1 MSRVTV
7 LLPVYN
13 GLPYLRDAVTCLLD
27 QTLEDIE
34 ILALDDGSTDGS
46 LAYLNAIQDPRL
58 RVAPSGKNL
67 GLGATLQRGLDLCK
81 TPLFARMDADDLCHR
96 DRLRLQYEFLA
107 GSPGIAMVGC
117 QFHYF
122 GQSGRKAISP
132 RLPLAHPDI
141 RTGLQN
147 GQLSIIHGAIMAR
160 TETMRA
166 AGGYRVR
173 GMGEDW
179 DMFLRFSE
187 IGRMANLDQ
196 DLYGYR
202 YHAGNVSLK
211 HLEQQEIG
219 IAYARD
225 CAHRRQVGES
235 EVSYAAFLDM
245 IRTRPIWKRLA
256 DKFDVMALRQYRIA
270 IAELAEGRRI
280 SGHLNLLAGA
290 ALSPGRAV
298 SRLVRDRSRA
308 RGDAID
314 GEKETR

>member
-1 MSRVTV
+1 MPKVTV

-13 GLPYLRDAVTCLLD
+13 GLPYLRDALACLLD
-27 QTLEDIE
+27 QTLADIE

-46 LAYLNAIQDPRL
+46 LAYLNSIQDPRL
-58 RVAPSGKNL
+58 KVAPSGRNL
-67 GLGATLQRGLDLCK
+67 GLGATLQRGLDTCQ
-81 TPLFARMDADDLCHR
+81 TPLFARMDADDLCDR

-107 GSPGIAMVGC
+107 HNPDVAMVGC

-122 GQSGRKAISP
+122 GQSGRKAMTP
-132 RLPLAHPDI
+132 RLPVAHADI
-141 RTGLQN
+141 EAGLQT
-147 GQLSIIHGAIMAR
+147 GQLSIIHGAMMAR

-166 AGGYRVR
+166 AGGYRVS

-187 IGRMANLDQ
+187 VGRMANLEA

-211 HLEQQEIG
+211 HLERQTIG

-225 CAHRRQVGES
+225 CARRRRAGMQEI
-235 EVSYAAFLDM
+235 SYAAFLGTA
-245 IRTRPIWKRLA
+245 RSRPIWTRIA
-256 DKFDVMALRQYRIA
+256 DKLDVMALRQYRIA

-290 ALSPGRAV
+290 ALSPGRAI
-298 SRLVRDRSRA
+298 SRLTRDRA
-308 RGDAID
+308 RTKGQTVS
-314 GEKETR
+314 GGSESG